1 MKARHLPAMSV
12 ISIAVQ
18 AALAAIAVAPL
29 AAHADDIGDA
39 QALMNPKNY
48 VEFGLGDVSGSSAK
62 FGEYN
67 GLNKSGLYGIGNFD
81 FRGGTSYGQNLG
93 TLRWGAFGTDLGTT
107 SRELGADVSEQ
118 GRWSLGLKYDELRH
132 NITDTYQTPFQGS
145 MGGNMFT
152 LPDSFGVVNSTAKT
166 GSNSQ
171 LVGTRNLTAAQ
182 LGAFQ
187 RTDVSSTRQNALF
200 SAGYDFN
207 EHWNLRFS
215 YNHLEQDGAKL
226 TMAASSS
233 ATTGTGAAGTWAG
246 EAPVML
252 MNPTKYDTDTFN
264 LATNWSGRKGYF
276 TASYYGSLFH
286 DAYDRLSWQNAVG
299 KGSAST
305 GLVTT
310 TLAGGYQQD
319 MLSTAPSNNFNQLN
333 LTGGYSLRPAT
344 KLAGGL
350 SYGRNTQNANYLADM
365 SVMQAGGLPQTS
377 LNGLVVTSHAD
388 LKVTDTSINDL
399 TLSAGFKYNER
410 DNRSTSNVYKML
422 DLGGASRL
430 EINTPYSNRRTEVEL
445 AGDYRLTK
453 AQNVR
458 VFLDR
463 EEVKRWCDNVAGAFT
478 APTSAVPVSA
488 NSPAGANCVVVPSSA
503 EDKIGANYRVRVS
516 DGLNFNAGYTH
527 SKRDA
532 DVDHNALTPL
542 NDQGGTN
549 VTGIVNASD
558 YVGYLSFFSASRTQD
573 LAKAAVNWQA
583 AERLNITLSG
593 RYSGEKYPDSTL
605 GVQSGHSGSA
615 NIDATYTY
623 SERGTVSVYA
633 TQQNR
638 SRDMWS
644 GASGNGATDNATN
657 YAKLVAPTNLWFN
670 KLTDQDQTVGITAR
684 HRGLLGGKL
693 ELVADL
699 SVTAGK
705 TKYHTD
711 VPYLA
716 TCGAPNVLSCGD
728 TPEIY
733 SRTEAL
739 KLRGTYEVDQHSSLN
754 VGYWFQKLVSNDYYY
769 NAYQYGY
776 TPSTLLP
783 TNQQSPSYKIHVIMV
798 SYRYNF

>member
-1 MKARHLPAMSV
+1 MRAKNLPAVRM
-12 ISIAVQ
+12 ITIAVQ
-18 AALAAIAVAPL
+18 AALAAMAAAPL
-29 AAHADDIGDA
+29 GAFADDIGDA
-39 QALMNPKNY
+39 QALMNPKSY
-48 VEFGLGDVSGSSAK
+48 VELGLRDVSDSSAK

-67 GLNKSGLYGIGNFD
+67 GLNKSGIFGIGNFEL
-81 FRGGTSYGQNLG
+81 RGGAGYGQNLG
-93 TLRWGAFGTDLGTT
+93 TLRWGAFGSDLGAT
-107 SRELGADVSEQ
+107 SRELGADVNDQ
-118 GRWSLGLKYDELRH
+118 GHWNLGLKYDELRH

-145 MGGNMFT
+145 IGGNVFT
-152 LPDSFGVVNSTAKT
+152 LPGSFGIVNSTGKA

-171 LVGTRNLTAAQ
+171 LVGTRNLSDAQ
-182 LGAFQ
+182 LASFQ
-187 RTDVSSTRQNALF
+187 RTDVSTTRQNALF
-200 SAGYDFN
+200 SAGYDFS

-233 ATTGTGAAGTWAG
+233 ATTGAGAAGSWTG
-246 EAPVML
+246 EAPAML

-264 LATNWSGRKGYF
+264 LATNWTDRKGYF
-276 TASYYGSLFH
+276 SAAYYGSFFR
-286 DAYDRLSWQNAVG
+286 DAYDRLAWESGIG
-299 KGSAST
+299 KGSSST
-305 GLVTT
+305 GQLTT
-310 TLAGGYQQD
+310 TLAGGYQQN

-377 LNGLVVTSHAD
+377 LNGLVVTTHAD
-388 LKVTDTSINDL
+388 LKATDTSIKDL
-399 TLSAGFKYNER
+399 TLTAGFKYNER
-410 DNRSTSNVYKML
+410 ENRSTSNVYKML
-422 DLGGASRL
+422 DLGAASRL
-430 EINTPYSNRRTEVEL
+430 EINTPFSNRRTEVEL

-463 EEVKRWCDNVAGAFT
+463 EDVKRWCENVAGAYT
-478 APTSAVPVSA
+478 APTTAVANSA
-488 NSPAGANCVVVPSSA
+488 NSPAGANCVVVPSST
-503 EDKIGANYRVRVS
+503 EDKIGASYRLRVN
-516 DGLNFNAGYTH
+516 DGLNFTAGYTH
-527 SKRDA
+527 AKRSA

-558 YVGYLSFFSASRTQD
+558 YVGYLSYFSASRTQD
-573 LAKAAVNWQA
+573 LGKAAVNWQA
-583 AERLNITLSG
+583 ADRLNITLSG

-615 NIDATYTY
+615 NVDATYTY
-623 SERGTVSVYA
+623 SERGSVSVYA
-633 TQQNR
+633 TQQTR

-670 KLTDQDQTVGITAR
+670 KLTDSDQTVGITAR
-684 HRGLLGGKL
+684 HRGLFSGKL
-693 ELVADL
+693 ELIADV

-705 TKYHTD
+705 TKFHTD

-716 TCGAPNVLSCGD
+716 TCGSANVLSCGD

-733 SRTEAL
+733 SRTEVL
-739 KLRGTYEVDQHSSLN
+739 KLRGNYQIDKRSSVS
-754 VGYWFQKLVSNDYYY
+754 VGYWLQKLVANDYYY

-776 TPSTLLP
+776 TPSTMLP
-783 TNQQSPSYKIHVIMV
+783 TNQQSPSYTVHVMTV
-798 SYRYNF
+798 SYRYTF